1 MKYVKNITIMN
12 NNTMNNTL
20 INMTK
25 TDENTDGENRTFV
38 IVMSVLLAIIVF
50 YYFCNRNE
58 RRDREDVEAR
68 AARAQ
73 GRLEIRYGS

>member
-1 MKYVKNITIMN
+1 MD
-12 NNTMNNTL
+12 NNTMNNTF

-25 TDENTDGENRTFV
+25 TDDNTDGENRTFV
-38 IVMSVLLAIIVF
+38 IVMGILLAIIVF

-58 RRDREDVEAR
+58 RRDRIDMEER
-68 AARAQ
+68 ASRAQ

>member
-1 MKYVKNITIMN
+1 
-12 NNTMNNTL
+12 MNNTF

-25 TDENTDGENRTFV
+25 IDDNTDGENRTFV
-38 IVMSVLLAIIVF
+38 IVMCVFLAIIVF

-58 RRDREDVEAR
+58 RRDREDMEAR
-68 AARAQ
+68 ADRAQ

>member
-1 MKYVKNITIMN
+1 
-12 NNTMNNTL
+12 MNNTF

-25 TDENTDGENRTFV
+25 TDDNTDGENRTFV
-38 IVMSVLLAIIVF
+38 IVMGILLAIIVF

-58 RRDREDVEAR
+58 RRDRIDMEER
-68 AARAQ
+68 ASRAQ

>member
-1 MKYVKNITIMN
+1 MN

-25 TDENTDGENRTFV
+25 TDEYTDGENRTFV

-58 RRDREDVEAR
+58 RRDREDMEAR
-68 AARAQ
+68 ASRAQ